1 MLIENFIANY
11 ARKKNENY
19 LQFKP
24 SETIIIPRNK
34 GNVPTLLY
42 IHVPFCEELCPYCSF
57 NRVRF
62 QEDLARAYFDALRKE
77 IVMYKD
83 LGYDFKA
90 LYAGGGTPT
99 ILIDELEKTVLLIR
113 EMFNITEISVET
125 NPNHLTQDN
134 INKLREMGVN
144 RLSVGVQTF
153 DDGLLKTIERYHKY
167 GSGEDIKERLSYTQG
182 NFQTLNVDMIFN
194 FPTQSME
201 ILEKDLSTIIEL
213 MVDQVTYY
221 PLMVSSFT
229 KDIMNK
235 KLGTVDYDRGNEFY
249 RKITEMLSPQY
260 KASTAWCFSRKD
272 KIFKSGATQATISSE
287 VFSSHSEREG
297 EAQPALQTKG
307 ATQARISS
315 EVFSSHSERE
325 GEARSALQTKGAT
338 QARISSE
345 VFSSH
350 SEREGEARSALQTK
364 GATQAR
370 ISSEVFSSHSER
382 EGEAQSALQTK
393 GATQAR
399 ISSEVF
405 SSHSEREGEAQS
417 ALQTEGATQAPVI
430 DEYVVN
436 YEEYAGL
443 GSGSIG
449 YLGGSAYANTFDIK
463 EYIDKI
469 NRGSLPVI
477 AIKNFSMKERLCYDL
492 LMKLFGLSLDTQQLT
507 QKHGVNAYRYLW
519 SEILFFRLTG
529 GIEKKDSMLMLTK
542 KGQYYWVLMMREF
555 FIGVNNFR
563 DFCRAQNKT

>member
-297 EAQPALQTKG
+297 EAQPALL
-307 ATQARISS
+307 A
-315 EVFSSHSERE
+315 
-325 GEARSALQTKGAT
+325 
-338 QARISSE
+338 
-345 VFSSH
+345 
-350 SEREGEARSALQTK
+350 
-364 GATQAR
+364 
-370 ISSEVFSSHSER
+370 
-382 EGEAQSALQTK
+382 
-393 GATQAR
+393 
-399 ISSEVF
+399 
-405 SSHSEREGEAQS
+405 
-417 ALQTEGATQAPVI
+417 EGATQAPVI

>member
-350 SEREGEARSALQTK
+350 SEREGEA
-364 GATQAR
+364 
-370 ISSEVFSSHSER
+370 
-382 EGEAQSALQTK
+382 QSALQTK